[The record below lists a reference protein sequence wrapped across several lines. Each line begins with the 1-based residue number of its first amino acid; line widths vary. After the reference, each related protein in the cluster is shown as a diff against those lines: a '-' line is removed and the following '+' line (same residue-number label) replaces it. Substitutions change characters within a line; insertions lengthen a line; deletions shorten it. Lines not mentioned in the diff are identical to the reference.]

1 MSDTT
6 PAPDATIAP
15 DETVTPAEDS
25 TPVEPNASYL
35 PGSFIYAAEPRSMGG
50 DVDTAAV
57 TVESEVGQ

>member
-6 PAPDATIAP
+6 PAPDVTVVPTP
-15 DETVTPAEDS
+15 DELAADDS

-50 DVDTAAV
+50 DIDTAPV